1 MKKNHSF
8 TRRATKAEYP
18 LIKNTA
24 KLLANRFET
33 QSNWIEVA
41 LFNTIVSGENLLD
54 HFKETKGLG
63 NEVLSDDLLHQCFIP
78 SLISALSSLGA
89 KKAKNL
95 FGIDSTKFYEAH
107 ISGDDQNNLDDR
119 HLERIE
125 EQKINL
131 LIKQSLAFQ
140 GVFNSVPPP
149 VIDEDELE
157 PQNVNK
163 LIGLLSEF
171 KKHLIEYQGYFLN
184 ESFLNK
190 IPPFEPYPW
199 FDNAFRTR
207 ATVSEIVFIKGLLA
221 ESGKNENRF
230 FKNENERKKYEEKE
244 QEKIRISV
252 PISKGSPAY
261 ESYVLT
267 KLNGIGKELIEK
279 VKEPDLALRRKLF
292 RARLFL
298 VDELEK
304 YFSDGSS
311 REPFQGLVEYIKNE
325 FSTSEYLAI
334 LGENPEYFG
343 LGEKIKYSYVDSF
356 IFWRL
361 LDTALELPFA
371 IENKIF
377 SKFYKSAMPIYEFS
391 GDVQGPHLLNFSFFD
406 SYSLLNSHSKIEN
419 LYVALEALKVRR
431 FALGKRLYNEVNNY
445 FHSKNRSIASGAA
458 SSIGFKET
466 VIGKFSSDFSSYS
479 PVNKNL
485 DEIQFTPT
493 QADAMRALYAAFLDK
508 PDGKIAKSQ
517 LIKAIYPTKKA
528 NEILDR
534 ILKAQETKPKV
545 RNEYRYDWRLE
556 KSVFKQANHP
566 VWELDFIKIS
576 TKQGAEKSFYLD
588 FGFET
593 KKPPKS

>member
-1 MKKNHSF
+1 MKKKHLF

-54 HFKETKGLG
+54 YFKGTKGLE
-63 NEVLSDDLLHQCFIP
+63 NQVLSDDLLHQCFIP

-89 KKAKNL
+89 KKAKNI

-107 ISGDDQNNLDDR
+107 VSGDDQNNLDDR

-125 EQKINL
+125 EQKIDL

-157 PQNVNK
+157 PQNANK
-163 LIGLLSEF
+163 LIGLLAEF

-207 ATVSEIVFIKGLLA
+207 ATVSEIILIKGLLA
-221 ESGKNENRF
+221 ESGKDKNRF

-252 PISKGSPAY
+252 PIFKSSPIY
-261 ESYVLT
+261 EPYVLT
-267 KLNGIGKELIEK
+267 KINGIDKELIEK

-292 RARLFL
+292 LTRLYL
-298 VDELEK
+298 IDELEK

-311 REPFQGLVEYIKNE
+311 REPFQGLVEYIKKE
-325 FSTSEYLAI
+325 FSTSEYLAVR
-334 LGENPEYFG
+334 GENPEYFG
-343 LGEKIKYSYVDSF
+343 LGEKIKYSYVDNF

-371 IENKIF
+371 IENRIF

-391 GDVQGPHLLNFSFFD
+391 GDVEGPHLLNFSFFD

-431 FALGKRLYNEVNNY
+431 FALGKRLYNEINNY
-445 FHSKNRSIASGAA
+445 FHSRNRSAA
-458 SSIGFKET
+458 PAVAMSAGLKET

-479 PVNKNL
+479 PVNKSL

-493 QADAMRALYAAFLDK
+493 QADTMRALYTAFLDK
-508 PDGKIAKSQ
+508 PDGKITKSQ
-517 LIKAIYPTKKA
+517 LIKAIYPTEKA

-534 ILKAQETKPKV
+534 VSKARETKPKA

-556 KSVFKQANHP
+556 KSVFKQINHP

-576 TKQGAEKSFYLD
+576 TKPGAEKSFYLD
-588 FGFET
+588 FSFET
-593 KKPPKS
+593 KKPSKN